1 MGIESAKN
9 NQKTFVKSQY
19 YEIKRLLKE
28 VVKAVLNGRFAILK
42 KILGQS
48 ICTFWERRDTGTGIF
63 LWILRIFLK
72 NTASASSL
80 SKFYFWSSFFFLF
93 QFSLVLIF
101 TVSAWVYVCVQE
113 RARESTFKV
122 NLYCIIYMTVML

>member
-42 KILGQS
+42 KIFEKEETLVRVFS
-48 ICTFWERRDTGTGIF
+48 YEFCE
-63 LWILRIFLK
+63 
-72 NTASASSL
+72 
-80 SKFYFWSSFFFLF
+80 FF
-93 QFSLVLIF
+93 
-101 TVSAWVYVCVQE
+101 
-113 RARESTFKV
+113 
-122 NLYCIIYMTVML
+122 

>member
-1 MGIESAKN
+1 MGIESVKN

-48 ICTFWERRDTGTGIF
+48 ICTF
-63 LWILRIFLK
+63 
-72 NTASASSL
+72 
-80 SKFYFWSSFFFLF
+80 
-93 QFSLVLIF
+93 
-101 TVSAWVYVCVQE
+101 
-113 RARESTFKV
+113 
-122 NLYCIIYMTVML
+122 